1 MTEQPSGG
9 ADHPVVVL
17 VGNPGS
23 GKTTV
28 GKVLAKKLGLPFRDT
43 DRDVEAKTGT
53 SISDIF
59 VQQGEQQFRALER
72 AAVQTA
78 VAQHH
83 GVLAVGGG
91 AVLDPEIREQ
101 LRREVV
107 VYLKVGLAAAMQR
120 LHMNRARP
128 LLVGNVRGRWQQL
141 ANDREPL
148 YLEVAT
154 FSVETDHRTAQ
165 EVAQEIATHLA
176 SKLDPTPERE

>member
-1 MTEQPSGG
+1 MTDQVSDGG
-9 ADHPVVVL
+9 HRPVVVL

-28 GKVLAKKLGLPFRDT
+28 GKVLAKQLEVSFRDT
-43 DRDVEAKTGT
+43 DRDVEAERGA

-59 VQQGEQQFRALER
+59 IEQGEEQFRAFER

-78 VAQHH
+78 VEEHD

-91 AVLDPEIREQ
+91 AVLNPDTREQ
-101 LRREVV
+101 LKSAVV

-120 LHMNRARP
+120 LHMNRSRP

-154 FSVETDHRTAQ
+154 FSVETDHRTAH
-165 EVAQEIATHLA
+165 EVAQEIAEHLA
-176 SKLDPTPERE
+176 GALRPTSDKE